1 MLGINQTITV
11 SNTGHMMRRTEAT
24 GYKMLA
30 VAVIETAIQ
39 DRDMHFFKKEWCKEL
54 CELADI
60 NYDALC
66 EKVGVK

>member
-1 MLGINQTITV
+1 MLRINQTITV
-11 SNTGHMMRRTEAT
+11 SNTGHVMRRSEVT

-30 VAVIETAIQ
+30 IAVIETAIQ

-66 EKVGVK
+66 EKVGAK

>member
-1 MLGINQTITV
+1 MLGINQPITV
-11 SNTGHMMRRTEAT
+11 SNTGHMMRRTEVT
-24 GYKMLA
+24 GYKRLA

-39 DRDMHFFKKEWCKEL
+39 DRDMYFFKKEWCKEL